1 MFIYYEFVFFQ
12 LVWKTQIPAVVTN
25 VRRYRGEYW
34 HSPMVPYSEGEA
46 RAAFQRSLAH
56 HRRHGW

>member
-1 MFIYYEFVFFQ
+1 VIHVDR
-12 LVWKTQIPAVVTN
+12 VVIRTAN
-25 VRRYRGEYW
+25 GPGGVAGPLRLDLDGTYC

-46 RAAFQRSLAH
+46 KAAFQRSLAH

>member
-1 MFIYYEFVFFQ
+1 MERVVI
-12 LVWKTQIPAVVTN
+12 KTASGPGGVAGPLRVDLEGQ
-25 VRRYRGEYW
+25 YS